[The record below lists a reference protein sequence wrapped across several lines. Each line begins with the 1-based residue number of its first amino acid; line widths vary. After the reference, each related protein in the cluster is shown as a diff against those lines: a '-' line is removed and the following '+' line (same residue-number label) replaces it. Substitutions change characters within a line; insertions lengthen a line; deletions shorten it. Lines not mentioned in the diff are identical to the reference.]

1 MSSPSAQIILQAKDL
16 EIGYSGKVV
25 ASAQEI
31 KLQQG
36 ELTAVIG
43 SNGSGKSTLLKSLT
57 GDLSPLKGEVLLNN
71 IPIQNFSYKSL
82 SEHFSVVLPNSHFSR
97 NLTVYEVVSLGRN
110 PYTNWLG
117 LLSENDKKIISDSME
132 TIGIEKLKNRKCEE
146 LSDGQLQKV
155 FLARALAQDT
165 DTIILDEPTNHLDLY
180 HTAYV
185 FKILKRLTQ
194 KNHKCILLATHELN
208 LALQLCDKII
218 LVHQSGILCES
229 PQSLIEKGVLD
240 TIFPKDLISFD
251 KKTKGFRVNPS

>member
-1 MSSPSAQIILQAKDL
+1 MPHTTAQVILQAKNL
-16 EIGYSGKVV
+16 EIGYSGKAV
-25 ASAQEI
+25 AFAKEI
-31 KLQQG
+31 RLQKG

-43 SNGSGKSTLLKSLT
+43 SNGSGKSTLLKTLT
-57 GDLSPLKGEVLLNN
+57 GDLLPLKGEVLLNN
-71 IPIQNFSYKSL
+71 HPIQNFSYKSL
-82 SEHFSVVLPNSHFSR
+82 SAHFSVVLPNSSFSR

-117 LLSENDKKIISDSME
+117 LLSKNDKKIITDSMK
-132 TIGIEKLKNRKCEE
+132 TIGIENLKNRKCEE

-218 LVHQSGILCES
+218 LVHQSEVFCES
-229 PQSLIEKGVLD
+229 PETLIEKGVLN
-240 TIFPKDLISFD
+240 TIFPEDLISFD
-251 KKTKGFRVNPS
+251 KQTKGFRVNPS